1 MKQKYVL
8 TAVAVVAVG
17 AVALGT
23 VPMWEGTNSVKQEET
38 RTSIIENPVN
48 TETEGTGTPTPLPT
62 TAPVTGI
69 SHTDSY
75 EDLYA
80 QVKEWQNN
88 SSYSNVQ
95 PRIMTVEESA
105 DAAGTDSAASNSSM
119 AATMP
124 EEPIDQEYGFD
135 PSSEGKDYSTTT
147 TQEELIDEADI
158 VKTDGSCIYAM
169 DSKGTL
175 RIADAASMK
184 LLCEINGE
192 NSSDYKEMYVDGNCL
207 QLICQQEDYITYKG
221 SIDLPSANTD
231 GVRTSYSMPVT
242 TVTVETYDISDREKP
257 KKTGV
262 YHQDG
267 SYLSS
272 RRTDG
277 RMYLF
282 TSYTP
287 EVGDSAD
294 QLQYY
299 VPRCGEEYIA
309 YDHIYLPTP
318 EKDFSYNGRIY
329 LVAGAVAQENPDQAT
344 DVMAVVSSANI
355 FYVSE
360 NNIYSATEIWN
371 DRETRTEIVRIGYRD
386 GKFTDG
392 AAGSVVG
399 ELHNNFSMNEADD
412 CLRIVTTVEG
422 WDKDYSNFSRS
433 NGLYVLNEKLKTI
446 GKIEDLAEGEQIKA
460 ARFMGDTGYFV
471 TYRNTDPLFAADLSD
486 PKNPRIMSELNITG
500 FSEYLHFYGENQLL
514 GIGWETDPDTGN
526 VTGMKCS
533 MFDISDPSDV
543 RETDR
548 FILKDVSFCDA
559 LYNYHAILA
568 APKKSLFGF
577 AYGIYGDNTDV
588 YDSSENYYYALLSY
602 HDQNGFEP
610 QMYLNIN
617 DSELFAGSMSYQD
630 YCRVRGVYIGDMF
643 YLVTEKG
650 IVSYNIQKDYEQ
662 TGTLKWET

>member
-38 RTSIIENPVN
+38 RTSIIEDPVN

-221 SIDLPSANTD
+221 SIDLPSKRQAFIIRMEVIFPLEELMEECIFLHHILRKSETAQI
-231 GVRTSYSMPVT
+231 SYSTMCQGA
-242 TVTVETYDISDREKP
+242 EKSILSMTIFTFRHR
-257 KKTGV
+257 KKIFLIMAG
-262 YHQDG
+262 
-267 SYLSS
+267 
-272 RRTDG
+272 
-277 RMYLF
+277 
-282 TSYTP
+282 
-287 EVGDSAD
+287 
-294 QLQYY
+294 
-299 VPRCGEEYIA
+299 YI
-309 YDHIYLPTP
+309 
-318 EKDFSYNGRIY
+318 
-329 LVAGAVAQENPDQAT
+329 
-344 DVMAVVSSANI
+344 
-355 FYVSE
+355 
-360 NNIYSATEIWN
+360 W
-371 DRETRTEIVRIGYRD
+371 
-386 GKFTDG
+386 
-392 AAGSVVG
+392 
-399 ELHNNFSMNEADD
+399 
-412 CLRIVTTVEG
+412 
-422 WDKDYSNFSRS
+422 
-433 NGLYVLNEKLKTI
+433 
-446 GKIEDLAEGEQIKA
+446 
-460 ARFMGDTGYFV
+460 
-471 TYRNTDPLFAADLSD
+471 
-486 PKNPRIMSELNITG
+486 
-500 FSEYLHFYGENQLL
+500 
-514 GIGWETDPDTGN
+514 
-526 VTGMKCS
+526 
-533 MFDISDPSDV
+533 
-543 RETDR
+543 
-548 FILKDVSFCDA
+548 
-559 LYNYHAILA
+559 
-568 APKKSLFGF
+568 
-577 AYGIYGDNTDV
+577 
-588 YDSSENYYYALLSY
+588 
-602 HDQNGFEP
+602 
-610 QMYLNIN
+610 
-617 DSELFAGSMSYQD
+617 
-630 YCRVRGVYIGDMF
+630 
-643 YLVTEKG
+643 
-650 IVSYNIQKDYEQ
+650 
-662 TGTLKWET
+662 

>member
-38 RTSIIENPVN
+38 RTSIIEDPVN
-48 TETEGTGTPTPLPT
+48 IETDGTGTPTPLPT

-147 TQEELIDEADI
+147 AQEELIDEADI

-221 SIDLPSANTD
+221 SIDLPSANAGGEKNTD

-242 TVTVETYDISDREKP
+242 TVTVETSSLNTSLVWKYLHSVCFVISSLVGP
-257 KKTGV
+257 SPPVTKTIFTLFIAL
-262 YHQDG
+262 
-267 SYLSS
+267 SIASRISSS
-272 RRTDG
+272 RSRIETIRRTS
-277 RMYLF
+277 MPILF
-282 TSYTP
+282 NFCP
-287 EVGDSAD
+287 IQAE
-294 QLQYY
+294 
-299 VPRCGEEYIA
+299 
-309 YDHIYLPTP
+309 
-318 EKDFSYNGRIY
+318 
-329 LVAGAVAQENPDQAT
+329 LVSTTCPISSSSPMVII
-344 DVMAVVSSANI
+344 SANI
-355 FYVSE
+355 
-360 NNIYSATEIWN
+360 
-371 DRETRTEIVRIGYRD
+371 
-386 GKFTDG
+386 
-392 AAGSVVG
+392 
-399 ELHNNFSMNEADD
+399 L
-412 CLRIVTTVEG
+412 
-422 WDKDYSNFSRS
+422 
-433 NGLYVLNEKLKTI
+433 
-446 GKIEDLAEGEQIKA
+446 
-460 ARFMGDTGYFV
+460 
-471 TYRNTDPLFAADLSD
+471 
-486 PKNPRIMSELNITG
+486 
-500 FSEYLHFYGENQLL
+500 
-514 GIGWETDPDTGN
+514 
-526 VTGMKCS
+526 
-533 MFDISDPSDV
+533 
-543 RETDR
+543 
-548 FILKDVSFCDA
+548 
-559 LYNYHAILA
+559 
-568 APKKSLFGF
+568 SLF
-577 AYGIYGDNTDV
+577 YPIY
-588 YDSSENYYYALLSY
+588 
-602 HDQNGFEP
+602 
-610 QMYLNIN
+610 
-617 DSELFAGSMSYQD
+617 
-630 YCRVRGVYIGDMF
+630 
-643 YLVTEKG
+643 
-650 IVSYNIQKDYEQ
+650 
-662 TGTLKWET
+662 